1 MVTMSPLAMCATSWA
16 KTASI
21 SSWVM
26 FCNKPVETATKAE
39 FLKAPVA
46 NALGSPSKIPTSG
59 MPIPDLSANF
69 LTVSTNH
76 FSSAL
81 LGCAMTWTPELH
93 LATGLLMSKEMKAPP
108 KPMMRAKPNKA
119 VKSKPLGV
127 RKRLTPKTLATTPNT
142 STTAKLVKT
151 NKIIRFMRNLYPPL
165 SEGQTHNSNVRVA
178 RHKIKCRS
186 LIPQN

>member
-1 MVTMSPLAMCATSWA
+1 MSPLAIWATSCA
-16 KTASI
+16 STASI

-46 NALGSPSKIPTSG
+46 KALGSPSKIPTSG
-59 MPIPDLSANF
+59 MPMPDLSASF
-69 LTVSTNH
+69 FTVSTNH

-81 LGCAMTWTPELH
+81 LGCAMTCTPELH

-119 VKSKPLGV
+119 VKSKPLEV
-127 RKRLTPKTLATTPNT
+127 RKRLTPNTLATTPNT
-142 STTAKLVKT
+142 NTTARLVST
-151 NKIIRFMRNLYPPL
+151 NKIMRFMRNSDSLP
-165 SEGQTHNSNVRVA
+165 SEGQAHRLNIRGGA
-178 RHKIKCRS
+178 HKIKCAA